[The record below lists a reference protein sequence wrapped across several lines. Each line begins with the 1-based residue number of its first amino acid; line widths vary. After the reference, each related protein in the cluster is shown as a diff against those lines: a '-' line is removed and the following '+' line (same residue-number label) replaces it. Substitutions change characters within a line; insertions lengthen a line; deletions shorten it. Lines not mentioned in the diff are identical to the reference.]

1 MPVVELRS
9 LVILSKTGLPKGRF
23 GCFAW
28 EACLRHCLKIANH
41 RQILIKQGSSDVYQR
56 SNARYFG

>member
-23 GCFAW
+23 GCFAR

-41 RQILIKQGSSDVYQR
+41 RQILIK
-56 SNARYFG
+56 